1 MKKRWSVLDAL
12 RHSRH
17 DWLNKIQLIKG
28 NLALNKVE
36 RVNEIIEEIVRDM
49 QHESKLTNLKA
60 GRFAELLLTYN
71 WEARNVT
78 VSYEVLGDGGDLSA
92 HDEELTEWC
101 CAFFKM
107 LEQQADMSR
116 ENHLDVS
123 IEAMDG
129 EVRLFFD
136 YSGTIKDAEAITTW
150 LEEHRSA
157 RSIHLEHA
165 SIHNDEMTVLI
176 NIHI

>member
-1 MKKRWSVLDAL
+1 MEKRWSVLEVL

-60 GRFAELLLTYN
+60 DRFAELLLTYN
-71 WEARNVT
+71 WKARNVT

-92 HDEELTEWC
+92 HDEELTKWC
-101 CAFFKM
+101 CALFNM
-107 LEQQADMSR
+107 LEQQADMNR

-123 IEAMDG
+123 IETADG

-136 YSGTIKDAEAITTW
+136 YCGTIKDANELAAW
-150 LEEHRSA
+150 LERHQPES
-157 RSIHLEHA
+157 SIRFDHF

-176 NIHI
+176 NIHL